1 MPKPQIS
8 PDTAADVADPA
19 DGMTTR
25 GSDRRRWLVSRCGC
39 AGAVLFG
46 GVLGGLTSGPARAE
60 RITEVL
66 ERSHQQRLEMLR
78 TQTVTDA
85 RYQRLKGDFDELLGW
100 LGTGLPATTARPELV
115 VVLSPVLAE
124 TLLGHVVVAHAGMA
138 TAARQERLFFLAH
151 ELAHVALG
159 HWPAMQAM
167 YLNHLPGELSPQA
180 AKSAARGIDFDAT
193 VLSHQQ
199 EFEADAY
206 ALRLLRR
213 HGLGLVAATEALLR
227 FPTIGDSP
235 THPSTRKRLA
245 HLHIDSPEAVA
256 ELQALQHTGEA
267 VIRRHAPQPAAPD

>member
-1 MPKPQIS
+1 MPSPQTLAAA
-8 PDTAADVADPA
+8 TADSDAA
-19 DGMTTR
+19 DGMPTR
-25 GSDRRRWLVSRCGC
+25 GIDRRRWLVQRCGC
-39 AGAVLFG
+39 AGAVL
-46 GVLGGLTSGPARAE
+46 LGGALSGLLTTPARAE

-66 ERSHQQRLEMLR
+66 ERSHQQRLDTLR
-78 TQTVTDA
+78 TQSVTDA
-85 RYQRLKGDFDELLGW
+85 RFQRLKGDFDELLVW
-100 LGTGLPATTARPELV
+100 LGPQLPASAARPELV

-167 YLNHLPGELSPQA
+167 YRTHLPGELSPQA
-180 AKSAARGIDFDAT
+180 AQSAARGIDFDAT

-199 EFEADAY
+199 EFEADRY
-206 ALRLLRR
+206 ALKLLRQ

-245 HLHIDSPEAVA
+245 NLHIDSPEAVA
-256 ELQALQHTGEA
+256 ELQALQQTGEA
-267 VIRRHAPQPAAPD
+267 VIRRHAPPAAAPD